1 MTMAW
6 SKPIFQ
12 CDLFPG
18 YQELYRNNY
27 ILTKKTNQISGSI
40 LRCFLPREDA
50 IINSLRGNSSYNYT
64 EKSSNY
70 IFGDIIGLKT
80 MVIF

>member
-18 YQELYRNNY
+18 YQEQLHPD
-27 ILTKKTNQISGSI
+27 KKTHQISGSI